1 MCDGEAPKQH
11 VHTSTQKTPANN

>member
-11 VHTSTQKTPANN
+11 VHTSTQ